1 MEVDIEAPENL
12 TDKLPN
18 ILTAMTRHD
27 SRKVHHTAF
36 VRHMITVQDH
46 T

>member
-1 MEVDIEAPENL
+1 MEVDIEAQKNL

-18 ILTAMTRHD
+18 IVTAMTQHD

-36 VRHMITVQDH
+36 VRRMITVQDH